1 MFKKLITTTADDYK
15 EIVHFTN
22 FRRKK
27 YTVPIM
33 IISGTVGAILLIL
46 GLLGILPVVIGI
58 VGATVCL
65 GITLFF
71 PINNAVTV
79 KNGIRRGK
87 VLINAK
93 RTLEYDTTHLKIYGG
108 RTDTDINAL
117 WHTIFAIYET
127 ERSFL
132 IYITY
137 EKAFCLCKAQLTAD
151 EMMKVRE
158 YFIKKLGERYYGIN
172 AKL

>member
-1 MFKKLITTTADDYK
+1 MFKKLITTTAEDYR
-15 EIVHFTN
+15 EIVYFTN

-27 YTVPIM
+27 HTIPVM
-33 IISGTVGAILLIL
+33 IISGAVGVILL
-46 GLLGILPVVIGI
+46 LLGIFGIIPIFIGI
-58 VGATVCL
+58 PAFIICL
-65 GITLFF
+65 GVTLFF
-71 PINNAVTV
+71 PISTAVTV

-93 RTLEYDTTHLKIYGG
+93 RTVEYDTMNLKIYGG

-127 ERSFL
+127 QRSFL

-151 EMMKVRE
+151 ETLKVRQ
-158 YFIKKLGERYYGIN
+158 YFAKKLGERYFGIN

>member
-1 MFKKLITTTADDYK
+1 MFKKLITTTAEDYR
-15 EIVHFTN
+15 EIVYFTN

-27 YTVPIM
+27 HTIPVM
-33 IISGTVGAILLIL
+33 IISGAVGVILLVL
-46 GLLGILPVVIGI
+46 GLTGIIPVFIGI
-58 VGATVCL
+58 PAFVICL
-65 GITLFF
+65 GVTLYF
-71 PINNAVTV
+71 PISTSITV
-79 KNGIRRGK
+79 KNGVRRGK
-87 VLINAK
+87 VSINAK
-93 RTLEYDTTHLKIYGG
+93 RTIEYDTMNLKIYGG
-108 RTDTDINAL
+108 RTETDISAL

-151 EMMKVRE
+151 EILKVRS
-158 YFIKKLGERYYGIN
+158 YFAKKLGGRYYGIK

>member
-1 MFKKLITTTADDYK
+1 MFKKLITTTAEDYR
-15 EIVHFTN
+15 EIVYFTN

-27 YTVPIM
+27 HTVPIM
-33 IISGTVGAILLIL
+33 IISAVVGVILLIL
-46 GLLGILPVVIGI
+46 GIIGI
-58 VGATVCL
+58 IPIFIGIPAFVICL
-65 GITLFF
+65 GVTLFF
-71 PINNAVTV
+71 PISTAITV

-87 VLINAK
+87 VLISAK
-93 RTLEYDTTHLKIYGG
+93 RTVEYDTMNLKIYGG

-127 ERSFL
+127 QRSFL

-137 EKAFCLCKAQLTAD
+137 EKAFCLCKSQLTAD
-151 EMMKVRE
+151 EVLKVRQ
-158 YFIKKLGERYYGIN
+158 YFVKKLGGRYFGIN